1 MGGVGG
7 REEEADGDEDD
18 PVLGEAGGGGVG
30 RGGAGFGEA
39 GEDLE
44 RGTEGGT
51 EYDWEDDY
59 DDPDDETSVVILAP
73 NITEGHIL
81 SSHNS
86 EYNNWKSR
94 DI

>member
-18 PVLGEAGGGGVG
+18 PVLGETGSGGVG
-30 RGGAGFGEA
+30 RGGAGFRET

-51 EYDWEDDY
+51 EYYWEEDY

-73 NITEGHIL
+73 DVTEGHIL
-81 SSHNS
+81 SPNNS
-86 EYNNWKSR
+86 EYDNWKLR
-94 DI
+94 AV